1 MGEKV
6 LQINHTELRPKTG
19 LDQSERFDV
28 KTRDVLDQF
37 LKNLSAIEAIF
48 EDLLKAN
55 RKKIIITNIGHTH
68 NDPGF
73 SYALTLTRQQI
84 DYHEKKAKTPLH
96 ITFNLENFAL
106 TINGKEALAHSL
118 DILVSKFQSV
128 LEDLSHKKAS
138 VYEQSSK
145 S

>member
-6 LQINHTELRPKTG
+6 LQINQTVLRPKTG
-19 LDQSERFDV
+19 QDQSKRFDI
-28 KTRDVLDQF
+28 KTREVLDQF

-55 RKKIIITNIGHTH
+55 RKKIIITNIGHTQH
-68 NDPGF
+68 APDF
-73 SYALTLTRQQI
+73 SYALTLTRQHI
-84 DYHEKKAKTPLH
+84 EYHEKKAKTPLH

-106 TINGKEALAHSL
+106 AINGKEALAHSL
-118 DILVSKFQSV
+118 DILVEKFQSV